1 MACNC
6 ASSEQIK
13 LLYKKY
19 GNKKD
24 EIKKLPTKE
33 KIKHY
38 TQYASVAV
46 AMIVIS
52 PFLIL
57 YVLYKGLFDDNKK
70 ISMRKFFNLKAN
82 SVFNVK
88 QQNI

>member
-13 LLYKKY
+13 LLYAKY

-24 EIKKLPTKE
+24 TKKLTPKE
-33 KIKHY
+33 RVKYYVQY
-38 TQYASVAV
+38 TGVSVA
-46 AMIVIS
+46 MLIVL

-57 YVLYKGLFDDNKK
+57 YVLYKGLFDDNKR
-70 ISMRKFFNLKAN
+70 ISIRKLFNLKTNLAIDA
-82 SVFNVK
+82 K
-88 QQNI
+88 